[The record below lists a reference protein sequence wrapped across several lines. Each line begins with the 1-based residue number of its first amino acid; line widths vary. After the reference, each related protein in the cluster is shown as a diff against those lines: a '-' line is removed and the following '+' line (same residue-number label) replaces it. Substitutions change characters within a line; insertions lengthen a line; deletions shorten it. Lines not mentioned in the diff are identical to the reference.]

1 MLDNLDKIDRDLILA
16 LDRHEHYLQFAE
28 FRRIAAEREKK
39 EYDSRLREEG
49 FQQGIEQGAVLSM
62 RKAIV
67 NVFAHRFPDQ
77 DVSTVNATLEQI
89 ADEQKLNSLFSVAME
104 CSSVED
110 FLEQIK

>member
-1 MLDNLDKIDRDLILA
+1 MLDELDKIDRDLILA

-28 FRRIAAEREKK
+28 FRKQAAEREKK
-39 EYDSRLREEG
+39 EYESRLREE
-49 FQQGIEQGAVLSM
+49 GAVLSM

-77 DVSTVNATLEQI
+77 DVSSVNATLEQI
-89 ADEQKLNSLFSVAME
+89 ADELKLNSLFSVAME

-110 FLEQIK
+110 FLKQIK